1 MAITVVTRPIGHK
14 LSETPNVATITSS
27 YSGVDGFF
35 VKANHGLVDGDYIY
49 ATSDIEDYNGF
60 WYVDQISTDAFKLKE
75 GPGADFLQWVA
86 DGSITYY
93 VSTEQHGWSC
103 VHLPIVYK
111 LTNDLWPINTANT
124 ARTVSSF
131 TDSNGYVNLNLS
143 GILAGDVS
151 DLDYVKIAGASD
163 DTLNGVFQI
172 TDAISTSDVTI
183 NLVYDAGYSFAGAT
197 VQYYYNNYHMRVKVY
212 GGLASD
218 HQYEYL
224 KPYRELAEL
233 RLIPDEN
240 NEVMFSV
247 NEYLKELI
255 NTRNNLLLA
264 SLPCNLDFFTQ
275 FYISY
280 ADSFDSSDGTTIET
294 SVGNYTSDGLVGTW
308 QSVSLDALNLWSE
321 NGSGEEWTDTSTPE
335 VTVDTGQ
342 TSENKYTNIAEL
354 TAGESYRINYTITKS
369 GGLSFIDVF
378 ITIKNS
384 SDVVLDSDQISFL
397 SNGSITNSFEF
408 TAPANATRISIHA
421 DHDGGPFSGT
431 ITINAIAMELLVYGG
446 FDGYAA
452 NAKLPFKNQYSG
464 FLTEYIEGKWLTNQV
479 EPEIF
484 NGKYFDLSAIVNQEG
499 DIDVLINGDISDTI
513 EGASPGIYRIPI
525 TATGEDMTVQLQIDG
540 EDITDEITLL
550 AHDQCGQQ
558 SIYLTWLNN
567 LGGFDYLEFT
577 AKKDHIVEIQESGIT
592 TQNIFPSWPQSYSSI
607 ADTIRKQTFRT
618 SNKAF
623 TIRSQHLTAAQLDA
637 VAYIKSSVLVQILVS
652 RSDRRTVLVD
662 TDSFVIRKDGDDTYA
677 IAFNISYTDD
687 IPAQT
692 V

>member
-1 MAITVVTRPIGHK
+1 MAITVVTRPVGHK

-60 WYVDQISTDAFKLKE
+60 WYVDEISADAFKLKE

-86 DGSITYY
+86 NGSITYY

-111 LTNDLWPINTANT
+111 LTNDLWPTNTANT

-131 TDSNGYVNLNLS
+131 TDADGYVNLNLS
-143 GILAGDVS
+143 GILNGTVN
-151 DLDYVKIAGASD
+151 DLDYLKISGAAD

-172 TDAISTSDVTI
+172 TDAVSTSDVTI
-183 NLVYDAGYSFAGAT
+183 NLAYDAGYSFAGAT
-197 VQYYYNNYHMRVKVY
+197 VQYYYNNYHVRVKIY
-212 GGLASD
+212 GGLDAD

-224 KPYRELAEL
+224 KPYQELAEL

-294 SVGNYTSDGLVGTW
+294 QVGSYTADSRVETW
-308 QSVSLDALNLWSE
+308 TPESLPALNLWTES
-321 NGSGEEWTDTSTPE
+321 GTGEEWTDTTTP
-335 VTVDTGQ
+335 VVQLVDDAG
-342 TSENKYTNIAEL
+342 SENKEVAFAFVDGTTYRVTSSIQRTSVSGAGVGTTNA
-354 TAGESYRINYTITKS
+354 Y
-369 GGLSFIDVF
+369 
-378 ITIKNS
+378 ITIEGAGS
-384 SDVVLDSDQISFL
+384 AGTIESL
-397 SNGSITNSFEF
+397 SNGANVGTLEFEAVTGMNLIRIRVDQNISGSHTYDYQINSVTLESLSVTGFE
-408 TAPANATRISIHA
+408 
-421 DHDGGPFSGT
+421 
-431 ITINAIAMELLVYGG
+431 
-446 FDGYAA
+446 GYAA

-484 NGKYFDLSAIVNQEG
+484 DGQYFDLSAILNQEG
-499 DIDVLINGDISDTI
+499 DIQVLINGDLSDTI

-540 EDITDEITLL
+540 VDITDEITLL
-550 AHDQCGQQ
+550 AHNDCGLQ

-592 TQNIFPSWPQSYSSI
+592 TQNIFPSWPQSYGSI

-623 TIRSQHLTAAQLDA
+623 TIRSQHLTAAQVDA

-652 RSDRRTVLVD
+652 RTDRRTVIVD

-687 IPAQT
+687 IPVQT